1 MDNSGKYFEWLE
13 EDLLLIKVAARSPQ
27 EALTQRDAVRQAV
40 EDRRKNAPVL
50 MIAQDRLEARP
61 EQYRK
66 RIEAHRKHF
75 RSIFA
80 RNCEVRRIDAST
92 CAAFMDA
99 NHGYGHATSR
109 YHYGIFHK
117 GALVGAAQFSS
128 ARTWTKGEKKIRS
141 CEWVRY
147 ASLADSRISGGMGKV
162 LRKFIEEIHP
172 DDIMSY
178 ADLEW
183 SDGRTYE
190 KLGFTAEGTTESV
203 LFGID
208 KDTWKR
214 TPVKNNETYSYYFL
228 NFGSR
233 KFRLKL
239 TQY

>member
-1 MDNSGKYFEWLE
+1 MQIFWQKTFIFQYFFVILRYMDNSGKYFEWLE

-50 MIAQDRLEARP
+50 MIAQDRLEACP

-147 ASLADSRISGGMGKV
+147 ASLEGIRVSGGMGKM
-162 LRKFIEEIHP
+162 LDSFIAEVHP
-172 DDIMSY
+172 DDIMTY
-178 ADLEW
+178 APVEHFT
-183 SDGRTYE
+183 GAVYRQ
-190 KLGFTAEGTTESV
+190 LGFVEEGIKE
-203 LFGID
+203 FGENRSI
-208 KDTWKR
+208 
-214 TPVKNNETYSYYFL
+214 
-228 NFGSR
+228 
-233 KFRLKL
+233 KFRLKI
-239 TQY
+239 TDY